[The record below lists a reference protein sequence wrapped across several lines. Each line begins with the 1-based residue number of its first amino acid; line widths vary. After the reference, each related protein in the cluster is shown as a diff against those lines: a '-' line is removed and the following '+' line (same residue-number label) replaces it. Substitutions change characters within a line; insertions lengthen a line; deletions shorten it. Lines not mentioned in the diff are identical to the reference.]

1 MVEFNRR
8 DFLRLGGTGLALGA
22 LAPYAPVFQNRFM
35 SQAVHAA
42 SVSGTA
48 KRLIFIFLR
57 GGCDALN
64 TVIPHGDTDYND
76 TADSRPGLYIAPG
89 ESIDLNGFAALH
101 PKLAKLSEVQLA
113 GDLCTLHKVAM
124 NGQSRSHFSSETY
137 WENGDPGNLD
147 LEEGWLNRYLANDA
161 LLSQSPIS
169 GASIA
174 SQLQTMFKGSLVV
187 PQFSRLQDYTL
198 GTSNAA
204 AKLIG
209 AAPNGDLGSGLLGV
223 FSRTPDAS
231 DYDPVLRENGKVLG
245 GSLAAL
251 QTVNPNTYVPQGG
264 ATYPDS
270 STTTE
275 PDFQNG
281 TADRFF
287 ERIKAA
293 VQLIKETDCRV
304 MGIDLGGFDNH
315 SNQGRLEGNH
325 PRLLHMLAHAI
336 QSIRRD
342 LSAGGSTDW
351 DDTLVVVGSEFA
363 RTSKENASD
372 GTDHGHA
379 GAMFVA
385 GGCVNGLGLGGVS
398 GVYNADPTTWAI
410 GDIFQEND
418 RYLIMR
424 TDYRAIYA
432 EIMERHLGVAPG
444 DLDSIIPGWSAL
456 TGSEYNYLNFLP

>member
-1 MVEFNRR
+1 MVAYNRR
-8 DFLRLGGTGLALGA
+8 DFLRLGGAGLALGA
-22 LAPYAPVFQNRFM
+22 LAPYSPVFQNRFM

-42 SVSGTA
+42 ASTGTA

-64 TVIPHGDTDYND
+64 TVIPHGDSDYND
-76 TADSRPGLYIAPG
+76 TVDSRPGLYITPG
-89 ESIDLNGFAALH
+89 ESIDLNGFCALH

-124 NGQSRSHFSSETY
+124 NGQSRSHFSSEHY
-137 WENGDPGNLD
+137 WETGMPGDLD
-147 LEEGWLNRYLANDA
+147 NQQGWLNSYVASDPVLAA
-161 LLSQSPIS
+161 SPVS
-169 GASIA
+169 GFSIA
-174 SQLQTMFKGSLVV
+174 SQLQTMFKGSLVM
-187 PQFSRLQDYTL
+187 PQFYRLQDYTL
-198 GTSNAA
+198 GSSDAA

-209 AAPNGDLGSGLLGV
+209 AAPSGNLGSGLLGV
-223 FSRTPDAS
+223 FSRTPDS
-231 DYDPVLRENGKVLG
+231 STYDTILRDNGKVLG

-251 QTVNPNTYVPQGG
+251 QGVDPGAYTPQGG

-270 STTTE
+270 SNTTE

-287 ERIKAA
+287 EQVQAA

-304 MGIDLGGFDNH
+304 VGIDLGGFDNH
-315 SNQGRLEGNH
+315 SNQGRIEGNH
-325 PRLLHMLAHAI
+325 PRRLHMLAHAI

-342 LSAGGSTDW
+342 LNQGPSPLW

-385 GGCVNGLGLGGVS
+385 GGCVKGLGLGGVS
-398 GVYNADPTTWAI
+398 GVYNGDATTWNN
-410 GDIFQEND
+410 GDVFLEND

-424 TDYRAIYA
+424 TDYRAVYA
-432 EIMERHLGVAPG
+432 EILERHLGVSPLAI
-444 DLDSIIPGWSAL
+444 DNIIPGWSSL
-456 TGSEYNYLNFLP
+456 IGSEYNYLNFLP